1 MVNSLPQKRSSRLR
15 LYGPPVLLVLAGVA
29 LSGFWMFAKT
39 QAERGL
45 DQWMVQ
51 EAAAGRVWTC
61 DDRVIGGYPFRI
73 ELNCLQPTLRQTGA
87 DPFEATMGRVLA
99 VAQIYQADLAILE
112 FEGPFHQKNAD
123 GTFLAAKWESLRA
136 SVHLGADRTPDR
148 LSVEIKGAEVES
160 RNAVANGAIR
170 HAEFHA
176 RVGSGQIAADDLDVA
191 VAVGGA
197 VFPLINELTGV
208 SEPMDITLRG
218 SARQAMLLKRGLVP
232 SLIDQW
238 AQTGGKMIFDEASLK
253 QPGFAVSVKGE
264 VTLDAQRRPKGQLE
278 LNATGAERL
287 LAAFGIG
294 GKDKGVTGLLG
305 ALLGQKKSDGTQ
317 KVSTLKLPVRLGNG
331 KVAVGPIVL
340 AELGPL
346 Y

>member
-29 LSGFWMFAKT
+29 LSGFWMFVKT
-39 QAERGL
+39 QAETSMDR
-45 DQWMVQ
+45 WMAQ
-51 EAAAGRVWTC
+51 EAASGRVWTC
-61 DDRVIGGYPFRI
+61 PDRSIGGYPFRI
-73 ELNCLQPTLRQTGA
+73 EISCTGPTLKAAGNV
-87 DPFEATMGRVLA
+87 PFEASVGRILA
-99 VAQIYQADLAILE
+99 VAQIYQPDLAIVE
-112 FEGPFHQKNAD
+112 FSGPLQQKNAD
-123 GTFLAAKWESLRA
+123 GTTLDATWESLRA
-136 SVHLGADRTPDR
+136 SVHIGADQTPDR
-148 LSVEIKGAEVES
+148 VSVEMKKVQLEGDAAASGTIG
-160 RNAVANGAIR
+160 

-176 RVGSGQIAADDLDVA
+176 RLVEGSAAAGDLDVA
-191 VAVGGA
+191 VAVQGA
-197 VFPLINELTGV
+197 VFPVINAFTGV
-208 SEPMDITLRG
+208 AEPMDVALRG
-218 SARQAMLLKRGLVP
+218 RAEQAALLKRGLVP
-232 SLIDQW
+232 TLIDQW
-238 AQTGGKMIFDEASLK
+238 AQSGGKMIFDEASLT

-278 LNATGAERL
+278 LKATGAERL

-317 KVSTLKLPVRLGNG
+317 KASTLKLPVRLGNG